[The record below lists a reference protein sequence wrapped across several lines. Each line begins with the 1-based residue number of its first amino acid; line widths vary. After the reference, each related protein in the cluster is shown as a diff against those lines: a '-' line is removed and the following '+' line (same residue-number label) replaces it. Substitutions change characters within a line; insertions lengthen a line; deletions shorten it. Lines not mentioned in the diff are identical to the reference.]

1 MFVEIFQ
8 RCSELNSRKLYGK
21 QRKTTEST
29 EITAETTNNY
39 ALFFFGSFLLIERIR
54 AVSERFSRDSDKKY

>member
-21 QRKTTEST
+21 QRKITEST